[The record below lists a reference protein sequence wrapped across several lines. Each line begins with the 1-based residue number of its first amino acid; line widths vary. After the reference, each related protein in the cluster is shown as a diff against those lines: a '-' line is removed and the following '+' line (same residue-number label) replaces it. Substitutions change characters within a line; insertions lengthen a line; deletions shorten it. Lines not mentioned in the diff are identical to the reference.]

1 MDKEKKN
8 EIISLIKLL
17 LQVNIDESFLKVK
30 EFQEFMI
37 NSKLT
42 FLKISHFPTSNRI
55 LLLHNDSK
63 QKEVSEKEVSI
74 IFYRN
79 TEREMSYE
87 RFLQDVD
94 ITFNRNGCTNVIQ
107 NEIEYNLLPRIKAV
121 FKDETKETIMNY
133 FTNFK
138 EKLRNVDKKIRTGQ
152 IQNVRNIV

>member
-17 LQVNIDESFLKVK
+17 LQVNIDENFLNVK

-42 FLKISHFPTSNRI
+42 FLKISHFPSSNRI

-63 QKEVSEKEVSI
+63 QKELSEKEVSV
-74 IFYRN
+74 IFYKN
-79 TEREMSYE
+79 NEREISYE
-87 RFLQDVD
+87 RFFQDVD
-94 ITFNRNGCTNVIQ
+94 LTFNRNGFTNVIQ
-107 NEIEYNLLPRIKAV
+107 NEIEYNLLPRVKAI
-121 FKDETKETIMNY
+121 FKDETKETIVNY

-152 IQNVRNIV
+152 IQNVRNTI